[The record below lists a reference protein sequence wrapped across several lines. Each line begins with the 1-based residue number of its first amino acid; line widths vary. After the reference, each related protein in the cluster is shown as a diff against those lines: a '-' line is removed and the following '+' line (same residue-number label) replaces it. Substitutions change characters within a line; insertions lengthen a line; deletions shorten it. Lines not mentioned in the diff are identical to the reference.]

1 MRQYRVL
8 IVDDNLINRKMVMAF
23 LVGYGFELSEAESG
37 ARAIELVRETRF
49 DLIFMDY
56 RMPGMDGVE
65 AVDIIRREC
74 GENGRAPV
82 IVALTADSGE
92 GDRENFLRHG
102 FQDLAVKPLDRKP
115 LHDILARWLEDV
127 TEDGA
132 SGQSTAGK
140 DGGGE
145 SGLGGDEKR
154 AGEDSGRDT
163 AQVDTVHMDGARF
176 DSAALHREVRSALE
190 SAEHFRSKECRQK
203 VEELL
208 GRPLGEDIRRRL
220 EAVREKLAQF
230 EDDEAEELLR
240 SLAEKL

>member
-1 MRQYRVL
+1 MRQYRIL

-23 LVGYGFELSEAESG
+23 LGRYGFELSEAESG
-37 ARAIELVRETRF
+37 TQAVELVRETRF

-92 GDRENFLRHG
+92 GERENFLRHG

-115 LHDILARWLEDV
+115 LHDILVRWLDDLEDV

-132 SGQSTAGK
+132 PGQGIAEK
-140 DGGGE
+140 DGGDE
-145 SGLGGDEKR
+145 SGLSGAEKRCGDE
-154 AGEDSGRDT
+154 AGQEGIKT
-163 AQVDTVHMDGARF
+163 DGAV
-176 DSAALHREVRSALE
+176 LLREVRSALDSVE
-190 SAEHFRSKECRQK
+190 RFRSKECLQK
-203 VEELL
+203 VEMLL
-208 GRPLGEDIRRRL
+208 SRPLKEDIRRRL
-220 EAVREKLAQF
+220 EAVRDKLAQF

-240 SLAEKL
+240 SLAEEL